1 MELEF
6 DRNDFVGYCD
16 ASALGAGG
24 VWFSGLLSLTPT
36 VWRVEWPSDITANV
50 VSDKNPDGAITN
62 SDLEM
67 AGVLI
72 QQQLVL
78 ERLVE
83 LRHRRSII
91 H

>member
-6 DRNDFVGYCD
+6 DRDDFVGYRD
-16 ASALGAGG
+16 ASAFGTDG

-50 VSDKNPDGAITN
+50 VFDKNPDGTITN

-67 AGVLI
+67 A
-72 QQQLVL
+72 
-78 ERLVE
+78 
-83 LRHRRSII
+83 
-91 H
+91 